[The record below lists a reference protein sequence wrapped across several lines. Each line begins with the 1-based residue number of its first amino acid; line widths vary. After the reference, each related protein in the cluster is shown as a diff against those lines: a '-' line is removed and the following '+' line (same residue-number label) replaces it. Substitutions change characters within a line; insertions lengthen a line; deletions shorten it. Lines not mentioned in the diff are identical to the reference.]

1 MASLE
6 NKCETVKQTL
16 ESTIQQRE
24 NTKAEL
30 GKPFAME
37 EELKE
42 KNKRLAELNVL
53 LNLDE
58 KDAVILDGGNIYEEE
73 LERKK
78 KKSVDLDCV
87 R

>member
-1 MASLE
+1 ME

-16 ESTIQQRE
+16 KSTIQQRE
-24 NTKAEL
+24 NAKAEL
-30 GKPFAME
+30 GKPFAL

-42 KNKRLAELNVL
+42 KNKRLVEFNTL

-58 KDAVILDGGNIYEEE
+58 KDAVILEGDESIEQNIVPKR
-73 LERKK
+73 RKK
-78 KKSVDLDCV
+78 EEYC